1 MEAIAAAQFG
11 RHKLLHLV
19 RHAQGRH
26 NLEAEKCGDP
36 LTSFE
41 YLDAELSPLGWQQ
54 VRNQRKDV
62 CSSGLLK
69 RIEVVITSPMTRALQ
84 TGVGIFHGEDQG
96 LGVAKLKSGDEE
108 ITTTVNRPRI
118 IAHELCRERL
128 GRFECDKRRSISQYE
143 CCFPAVDFSLIENE
157 HDNLWKGGD
166 EIETHEAVRARAME
180 FTKWLW
186 EREEKEIAVVS
197 HGVYLQQA
205 MIELITNNLCYPLHN
220 DPLSRFKNCEIRSV
234 FIFNESI
241 IGLGSDALV
250 MKSSNCGRMRI
261 PYGKEQDSAKDN
273 ASVEELEVTN

>member
-180 FTKWLW
+180 FTK
-186 EREEKEIAVVS
+186 
-197 HGVYLQQA
+197 
-205 MIELITNNLCYPLHN
+205 C
-220 DPLSRFKNCEIRSV
+220 
-234 FIFNESI
+234 I

-250 MKSSNCGRMRI
+250 MKSNNCGRMRI
-261 PYGKEQDSAKDN
+261 PYGKEQVQIKDSAKDN